1 MASLLAQRRF
11 FVGFLA
17 QVMQYGA
24 SLLLLPFLVKTLTT
38 AEISVW
44 YLLITIQGLA
54 AIADFGFG
62 GAFARGI
69 ATAFAGAD
77 TIQTEGFNGRAAGN
91 ANYRLIGDLIH
102 AARLWYAILAAI
114 VFLVMITGGLA
125 YVMSVTATS
134 HLDAREIIV
143 TWTIM
148 ALATAQSMYF
158 SWVNPVLI
166 GANRVEHDLISQ
178 IIGKGGAALLGIGVL
193 LAGGGLLALAIA
205 QLAAFGSARII
216 ATLFMRPIRRQI
228 PSLTRDNARSIR
240 LLRTIAPNASRFGLA
255 SLSGFLIT
263 RSSVFAVTS
272 FVGLT
277 EGGAY
282 AISLQLI
289 SAILQVSQLPAQFA
303 MPRLVSFQS
312 QGAKRAVRREA
323 IQLSTLFVALFLL
336 GVLALTFVAPP
347 LFKMLGRNV
356 ILLPAPLLF
365 FLGVVMLLEGLHSV
379 NAFVLMT
386 GNKVPFTRAAVL
398 SAIAVVAG
406 TLFAGWCGWGIE
418 GIIAVQGLVQLSY
431 NNWRWPLMVLQDTR
445 IVAP

>member
-11 FVGFLA
+11 LVGFLA
-17 QVMQYGA
+17 QAMQYGA
-24 SLLLLPFLVKTLTT
+24 SLLLLPFLIRTLTT

-62 GAFARGI
+62 GTFARGI

-77 TIQTEGFNGRAAGN
+77 TIRAEGFNGQAGDGP
-91 ANYRLIGDLIH
+91 NYSLVSDLIH
-102 AARLWYAILAAI
+102 AARLWYAILATL
-114 VFLVMITGGLA
+114 VFVVMGTAGLA
-125 YVMSVTATS
+125 YVLSVTASS
-134 HLDAREIIV
+134 HLDSREIIV
-143 TWTIM
+143 TWTVM

-166 GANRVEHDLISQ
+166 GANRIEQDLISQ
-178 IIGKGGAALLGIGVL
+178 IIGKGGSALLGIGVL

-205 QLAAFGSARII
+205 QLTAFAGARI
-216 ATLFMRPIRRQI
+216 AAAMFLRPIRRQI
-228 PSLTRDNARSIR
+228 PPSSRNNARSIR
-240 LLRTIAPNASRFGLA
+240 LLKTIAPNASRFGLA
-255 SLSGFLIT
+255 SLSGFMIT

-272 FVGLT
+272 FVGLA

-289 SAILQVSQLPAQFA
+289 SAILQVSQLPAQFS
-303 MPRLVSFQS
+303 MPRLVSLNI
-312 QGAKRAVRREA
+312 QGAKRAIRHKA
-323 IQLSTLFVALFLL
+323 IRLSIQFCAMFTLGILVLTCIAPTLF
-336 GVLALTFVAPP
+336 
-347 LFKMLGRNV
+347 MIIGRNV
-356 ILLPAPLLF
+356 ILLPTPLLF

-379 NAFVLMT
+379 SAFILMT

-398 SAIAVVAG
+398 SATAVIVG
-406 TLFAGWCGWGIE
+406 TLFVGWHGWGI
-418 GIIAVQGLVQLSY
+418 GSIIAVQGLVQLSY

-445 IVAP
+445 DTAA

>member
-11 FVGFLA
+11 LVGFLA
-17 QVMQYGA
+17 QAMQYGA
-24 SLLLLPFLVKTLTT
+24 SLLLLPFLIRTLTT

-62 GAFARGI
+62 GTFARGI

-77 TIQTEGFNGRAAGN
+77 TIRTEGLNGQAADSP
-91 ANYRLIGDLIH
+91 NYSLVSDLIY
-102 AARLWYAILAAI
+102 AARLWYAILATL
-114 VFLVMITGGLA
+114 VFAVMVTAGLA
-125 YVMSVTATS
+125 YVLSVTATS
-134 HLDAREIIV
+134 HLDSREIVV
-143 TWTIM
+143 TWTVM

-166 GANRVEHDLISQ
+166 GANRIEQDLISQ

-205 QLAAFGSARII
+205 QLTAFAAARI
-216 ATLFMRPIRRQI
+216 AAAMFMRPIRRQVP
-228 PSLTRDNARSIR
+228 PSSRNNARSIR
-240 LLRTIAPNASRFGLA
+240 LLKTIAPNASRFGLA
-255 SLSGFLIT
+255 SLSGFMIT

-272 FVGLT
+272 FVGLP

-303 MPRLVSFQS
+303 MPRLVSLNI
-312 QGAKRAVRREA
+312 QGDKREIRRTT
-323 IQLSTLFVALFLL
+323 IQLSIQFAAMFTL
-336 GVLALTFVAPP
+336 GVLLLAFAAPTM
-347 LFKMLGRNV
+347 FMIIGRNV
-356 ILLPAPLLF
+356 ILLSVPLLS
-365 FLGVVMLLEGLHSV
+365 FLGVVMLLEGLHSIS
-379 NAFVLMT
+379 AFILMT

-398 SAIAVVAG
+398 SAIAVIAG
-406 TLFAGWCGWGIE
+406 TLFVGWHGWGI
-418 GIIAVQGLVQLSY
+418 GSIIAVQGLVQLSY

-445 IVAP
+445 DTAA